1 MLVIGFLGTAWPKR
15 CLLRIAQVAPLTNP
29 PPLMIALCSLV
40 ASIAQPVPDTGA
52 TALML
57 GGGLLGL
64 GFIARFVKNRKK

>member
-1 MLVIGFLGTAWPKR
+1 
-15 CLLRIAQVAPLTNP
+15 
-29 PPLMIALCSLV
+29 MIALCSLV

-64 GFIARFVKNRKK
+64 GLLARFVKNRKK

>member
-1 MLVIGFLGTAWPKR
+1 
-15 CLLRIAQVAPLTNP
+15 
-29 PPLMIALCSLV
+29 MIALCSLV
-40 ASIAQPVPDTGA
+40 ASIAQTVPDSGA